1 MHARHEAI
9 LAQANVATCG
19 SHQRRDLLRSK
30 AMKIALM
37 ATSDTMIVNGP
48 THGDIASKPMLVRAD
63 LRGAAWAGL
72 SVQNMTYRMDLVKSQ
87 IDAGGVDVAK
97 YKQRNKRAKD
107 DDADVNSQD
116 CSDHDGS
123 SDLDEEG
130 SDGDGAKASDPEP
143 PKADVEHGS
152 STKSASSIGSQDIVQ
167 SKSNVECPAASPS
180 TKRTLFDFVG

>member
-1 MHARHEAI
+1 
-9 LAQANVATCG
+9 
-19 SHQRRDLLRSK
+19 
-30 AMKIALM
+30 MKVALM
-37 ATSDTMIVNGP
+37 AISDTMIVNGP
-48 THGDIASKPMLVRAD
+48 THGDIASKPMLARAD
-63 LRGAAWAGL
+63 IRGAVWAEL
-72 SVQNMTYRMDLVKSQ
+72 SVQNMSYLMDLFKPQ

-97 YKQRNKRAKD
+97 YKQRNKRTKD

-152 STKSASSIGSQDIVQ
+152 GTNSASSIGPQDIVQ
-167 SKSNVECPAASPS
+167 SESNVECPAASPS
-180 TKRTLFDFVG
+180 TKRTLFDLFGKVSPAKH